1 MVGQFTTDV
10 EEFQRVPAAPQIVT
24 RILALTADS
33 TTTSA
38 KSLADVVACDATLS
52 GRVIALANSWFVGAA
67 RPVTDIQQAIIL
79 LGFSRVRDLG
89 LGISVWGSLGEDRSI
104 MPARRHALWRHSLTV
119 AALARRL
126 AERARLNASAAFMC
140 GLLHDVGKLVLG
152 LHLGEPYWS
161 VLEGGD
167 KRGADLVRLEAESF
181 GCDHATVGGW
191 LLSLWR
197 LPASIVEVVSD
208 HHAKALERLPEVV
221 TFADAVVTRVERH
234 GSLTLPPDDLHA
246 PIPCHLPALYAD
258 AAAETQRLATLL
270 R

>member
-1 MVGQFTTDV
+1 MEPETGRDIERFRTGVRR
-10 EEFQRVPAAPQIVT
+10 FQHVSAAPQIVT
-24 RILALTADS
+24 RIAELTAD
-33 TTTSA
+33 
-38 KSLADVVACDATLS
+38 D
-52 GRVIALANSWFVGAA
+52 
-67 RPVTDIQQAIIL
+67 P
-79 LGFSRVRDLG
+79 G
-89 LGISVWGSLGEDRSI
+89 LGISVWGSLGEDRNI
-104 MPARRHALWRHSLTV
+104 TPVRRHALWRHSLTV

-161 VLEGGD
+161 LLEGRD

-181 GCDHATVGGW
+181 GSDHATVGGW
-191 LLSLWR
+191 VLSAWR

-208 HHAKALERLPEVV
+208 HHAKAVERLPEIV
-221 TFADAVVTRVERH
+221 TFADDVVTRVEQY
-234 GSLTLPPDDLHA
+234 GSLTLPPGGLHA
-246 PIPCHLPALYAD
+246 PTPRHLAALYAD